1 MTAARALR
9 RLPDQFDR
17 VLIAANPGAG
27 AGSRWPL
34 VEQLSER
41 LTGAGLHV
49 EVVTDLDRVTELA
62 LKLQAQGSLRALV
75 CGGGDGTASELA
87 NRTDC
92 QVPLATLPLGTENLL
107 ARYLGFT
114 DRVGSVAETVIDGLV
129 ARLDVGRAGERI
141 FLLMASCGFD
151 SDVVRRMHASRRGNI
166 SRLSYGKPIWDAVR
180 NYEYP
185 PLKIRFCCHPAGEAP
200 PDAWEEIEAAWA
212 FVFNFP
218 CYGGNL
224 ALAPQATATDGT
236 FELCT
241 FRHGSLAR
249 GLWYLMH
256 VWMGRHGSLPDQQ
269 TVRATKVR
277 IESDVAVPVQL
288 DGDPGGWLPLE
299 IEILPGKLQLLAP
312 GRWAQA
318 QGLELAEIDES
329 DQDDLTCSQS

>member
-9 RLPDQFDR
+9 RLPAQVDR

-41 LTGAGLHV
+41 LTSAGLQV
-49 EVVTDLDRVTELA
+49 EVVTDLDRVTEQA
-62 LKLQAQGSLRALV
+62 LKLHEQGTLRALV

-87 NRTDC
+87 NRTGC

-107 ARYLGFT
+107 ARYLGFS
-114 DRVGSVAETVIDGLV
+114 DRVGSVAQTVTEGLV

-151 SDVVRRMHASRRGNI
+151 SDVVRRMHAMRRGNI
-166 SRLSYGKPIWDAVR
+166 SRLSYGKPIWDALR
-180 NYEYP
+180 SYEYP
-185 PLKIRFCCHPAGEAP
+185 PLKIRFCCHPAGAAP
-200 PDAWEEIEAAWA
+200 PDAWEELEAAWA

-236 FELCT
+236 LELCT

-256 VWMGRHGSLPDQQ
+256 VWMGRHGSLADQK
-269 TVRATKVR
+269 TVCVSKVQ

-288 DGDPGGWLPLE
+288 DGDPGGWLPLD
-299 IEILPGKLQLLAP
+299 IEVLPGRLQLLVP
-312 GRWAQA
+312 DQWARG
-318 QGLELAEIDES
+318 QGLDVSEIDES
-329 DQDDLTCSQS
+329 DPDDLTCSQS